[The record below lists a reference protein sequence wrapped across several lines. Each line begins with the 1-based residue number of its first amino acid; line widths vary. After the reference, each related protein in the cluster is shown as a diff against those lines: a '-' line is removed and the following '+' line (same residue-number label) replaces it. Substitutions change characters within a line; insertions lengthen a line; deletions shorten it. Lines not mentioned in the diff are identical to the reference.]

1 MARKQSGLGKGLEA
15 LFADNS
21 QDEQR
26 VEMIRIEDVEPNR
39 SQPRKNFDG
48 AALEEL
54 AESVR
59 QHGVLQPI
67 IARPEIGGGY
77 VIVAG
82 ERRWRAARIAGL
94 TEVPV
99 IVREMDEQQA
109 AQLAL
114 IENLQRE
121 DLNPMEEALAI
132 KQLMELYGF
141 SQEQVAEKL
150 GKSRPDIA
158 NKLRLLGLPEDIRE
172 YVAQGKI
179 SAGHARALL
188 AIDDEEARRGA
199 VEGILEGK
207 LTVRGVENIAKT
219 AKAQKAPAK
228 KPLKKVVWEAPKQN
242 GGDMPSGDSF
252 YDEMELALAD
262 ELHRKIK
269 ISRSQDGRGSL
280 EIEFFGREDLMK
292 LAELLR
298 D

>member
-99 IVREMDEQQA
+99 SVFKRVIVF
-109 AQLAL
+109 
-114 IENLQRE
+114 IEFINYE
-121 DLNPMEEALAI
+121 TDYVSDLTIAI
-132 KQLMELYGF
+132 NIHF
-141 SQEQVAEKL
+141 IINIAEK
-150 GKSRPDIA
+150 
-158 NKLRLLGLPEDIRE
+158 
-172 YVAQGKI
+172 
-179 SAGHARALL
+179 
-188 AIDDEEARRGA
+188 
-199 VEGILEGK
+199 
-207 LTVRGVENIAKT
+207 TVV
-219 AKAQKAPAK
+219 
-228 KPLKKVVWEAPKQN
+228 
-242 GGDMPSGDSF
+242 
-252 YDEMELALAD
+252 
-262 ELHRKIK
+262 
-269 ISRSQDGRGSL
+269 
-280 EIEFFGREDLMK
+280 EFFEFLINFFSVGLVGFKETEHNNYSFNTGMICVL
-292 LAELLR
+292 ELKCCLISS
-298 D
+298 DKGVSVIKTSTLSNGIDMYGEVE

>member
-121 DLNPMEEALAI
+121 DLNPME
-132 KQLMELYGF
+132 
-141 SQEQVAEKL
+141 
-150 GKSRPDIA
+150 
-158 NKLRLLGLPEDIRE
+158 
-172 YVAQGKI
+172 
-179 SAGHARALL
+179 
-188 AIDDEEARRGA
+188 
-199 VEGILEGK
+199 
-207 LTVRGVENIAKT
+207 
-219 AKAQKAPAK
+219 
-228 KPLKKVVWEAPKQN
+228 
-242 GGDMPSGDSF
+242 
-252 YDEMELALAD
+252 
-262 ELHRKIK
+262 
-269 ISRSQDGRGSL
+269 
-280 EIEFFGREDLMK
+280 
-292 LAELLR
+292 
-298 D
+298 